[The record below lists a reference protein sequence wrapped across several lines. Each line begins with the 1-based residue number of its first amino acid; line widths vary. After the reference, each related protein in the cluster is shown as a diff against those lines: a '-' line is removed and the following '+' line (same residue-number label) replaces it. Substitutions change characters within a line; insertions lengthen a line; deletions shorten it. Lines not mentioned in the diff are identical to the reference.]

1 MHLPVRGASAAHLR
15 SRWTVVGAATVAM
28 LSALPVWITS
38 AVAVLMRDEIAL
50 TEPRLGIAVSV
61 YFAVSALLSWPSGR
75 LADHIGARA
84 TLTVAMA
91 CSVTAVLGVVL
102 VADHWTHVVTLL
114 GLAGVASALVQP
126 ATNLAIARG
135 VPLARQ
141 GLGFGLKQAAVPG
154 ATLAAGAT
162 VPTLALAFGWRWAF
176 AVPLVIAAGFLA
188 IRGTIPDGRRP
199 GARLATVDGGRGR
212 LPLVVVAATAG
223 LGVAACIA
231 ASAFLVAYAVS
242 EGVEVGTAGW
252 MLSSASLAGVAVRVG
267 SGWGA
272 DRLSASSLRFVAL
285 LLGLGSLGAAAVAWA
300 DSAAWLT
307 AGAMLMLGA
316 GWGWNGLL
324 VLALVRAYPGTPGLA
339 TGISQVGIRAG
350 GAVGPSVFGFV
361 VGAGSFV
368 TGWTLVAAAML
379 TAAIGMLWCSGQLP
393 EPTTGQARSPA
404 GSRA

>member
-1 MHLPVRGASAAHLR
+1 
-15 SRWTVVGAATVAM
+15 M

-75 LADHIGARA
+75 LADHVGARA
-84 TLTVAMA
+84 TLTAAMG
-91 CSVTAVLGVVL
+91 CSVLAVLGIVL
-102 VADHWTHVVTLL
+102 VASHWTHVVALL

-126 ATNLAIARG
+126 ATNLAIVRG
-135 VPLARQ
+135 VPITRQ
-141 GLGFGLKQAAVPG
+141 GLGLGLKQAAVPA

-162 VPTLALAFGWRWAF
+162 VPTLALTFGWRWAF
-176 AVPLVIAAGFLA
+176 AVPLVIALGFLS
-188 IRGTIPDGRRP
+188 IRGAVPDGRRP

-212 LPLVVVAATAG
+212 LPLTVVAATAG

-242 EGVEVGTAGW
+242 AGVAVGTAGW
-252 MLSSASLAGVAVRVG
+252 ILSLASLAGVAVRVG

-272 DRLSASSLRFVAL
+272 DRRSASSLRSVAL
-285 LLGLGSLGAAAVAWA
+285 LLALGSLGAATVAWA
-300 DSAAWLT
+300 PGALLLT

-324 VLALVRAYPGTPGLA
+324 VLALVRAYPDTPGLA

-361 VGAGSFV
+361 AGAGSFLA
-368 TGWTLVAAAML
+368 GWVLVSGAMLVASL
-379 TAAIGMLWCSGQLP
+379 GMLWCSRRLP
-393 EPTTGQARSPA
+393 EPNAGQAKSPA
-404 GSRA
+404 GSGA